1 MMGCFSAAFVCVSWL
16 ITPLMGST
24 GYIVANIVNMMCRC
38 VHHAICLKRAG
49 LDSICNKIRPDR
61 RWLFC
66 TLLTSGLLL
75 LSEQRSLPYTPKS
88 LCCHLLLGVASGLGL
103 LGLLWVFDKD
113 SVKQCSTLFK
123 KKVE

>member
-1 MMGCFSAAFVCVSWL
+1 
-16 ITPLMGST
+16 MGST